1 MITKTRKKRNYQSLF
16 VSAFIVILTLGL
28 IGFLVVSNWKINQ
41 RKSELMS
48 IIESL
53 KEEIQTLEEKNA
65 EWRAGIDMSQSE
77 ENKEKVAK
85 DQLGLKKP
93 GEEVVSIKQEQNEEE
108 VKQEEKKSFW
118 QKIWEKLN
126 F

>member
-1 MITKTRKKRNYQSLF
+1 MITKTRKKRSYQSLLA
-16 VSAFIVILTLGL
+16 SIFIGILTLGL
-28 IGFLVVSNWKINQ
+28 IGFLVVSNWRINQ

-48 IIESL
+48 RIESL
-53 KEEIQTLEEKNA
+53 KNEIQTLEEEKA
-65 EWRAGIDMSQSE
+65 KLQAKIDYIPLE
-77 ENKEKVAK
+77 EGARDK
-85 DQLGLKKP
+85 LGLKKP

-126 F
+126 L

>member
-1 MITKTRKKRNYQSLF
+1 MITKTRKKRSYQSLF
-16 VSAFIVILTLGL
+16 VSTFIVILTLGL

-41 RKSELMS
+41 RKSEFMS

-53 KEEIQTLEEKNA
+53 KEEIQTLEGKKA
-65 EWRAGIDMSQSE
+65 ELQAGITMSPEE
-77 ENKEKVAK
+77 ENLETAARE
-85 DQLGLKKP
+85 QLGLKKP

-126 F
+126 L

>member
-1 MITKTRKKRNYQSLF
+1 
-16 VSAFIVILTLGL
+16 
-28 IGFLVVSNWKINQ
+28 LVVSNWRINQ
-41 RKSELMS
+41 RKSELIS
-48 IIESL
+48 RIESL
-53 KEEIQTLEEKNA
+53 KEEIQTLEGKRA
-65 EWRAGIDMSQSE
+65 ELLAGIDMSQSE

-93 GEEVVSIKQEQNEEE
+93 GEEVVSIKQEQNEEG

-126 F
+126 L

>member
-1 MITKTRKKRNYQSLF
+1 LASI
-16 VSAFIVILTLGL
+16 FIGILTLGL
-28 IGFLVVSNWKINQ
+28 IGFLVVSNWRINE

-48 IIESL
+48 RIESL
-53 KEEIQTLEEKNA
+53 KEEIQTLEEEKA
-65 EWRAGIDMSQSE
+65 KLLAGIDMSQSE

-126 F
+126 L

>member
-1 MITKTRKKRNYQSLF
+1 MITKTRKKRSYQSLF
-16 VSAFIVILTLGL
+16 ASAFILILTLGL
-28 IGFLVVSNWKINQ
+28 IGFLVISNWKINQ

-53 KEEIQTLEEKNA
+53 KEEIQTLEEKKA
-65 EWRAGIDMSQSE
+65 KWQAGIDMIQSE
-77 ENKEKVAK
+77 ENVETVAK
-85 DQLGLKKP
+85 DKLGLKKP

>member
-1 MITKTRKKRNYQSLF
+1 MITKKRKKRSYQSLF

-28 IGFLVVSNWKINQ
+28 IGFLVISNWKINQ

-53 KEEIQTLEEKNA
+53 KEEIQTLEGKKA
-65 EWRAGIDMSQSE
+65 EWLAGIDMSQSE

-118 QKIWEKLN
+118 QKIWEKLKL
-126 F
+126 

>member
-1 MITKTRKKRNYQSLF
+1 MITKTRKKRSYQSLLA
-16 VSAFIVILTLGL
+16 SIFIGILTLGL
-28 IGFLVVSNWKINQ
+28 IGFLVVSNWRINE

-48 IIESL
+48 RIESL
-53 KEEIQTLEEKNA
+53 KEEIQTLEEEKA
-65 EWRAGIDMSQSE
+65 KLLAGIDMSQSE

-126 F
+126 L